1 LFGDLVRVHRRR
13 LGLTQDE
20 LAGRAGVG
28 VRSIRGIEAVSTF
41 AGFAL
46 VVAEVTSVLSV
57 GTAARRVTPC
67 PMWLGPWL
75 AGRANSARSSAG

>member
-28 VRSIRGIEAVSTF
+28 VRSIRGIEAGQLT
-41 AGFAL
+41 AL
-46 VVAEVTSVLSV
+46 AFDSRSRPAVVISAIA
-57 GTAARRVTPC
+57 GTAGVGKT
-67 PMWLGPWL
+67 
-75 AGRANSARSSAG
+75 NS